1 MSIVN
6 IRSANRY
13 QLPNSSYGITF
24 DDASIVRVV
33 NTSSGGQ
40 TIDVYDGTTRIQRIP
55 VAGYEVNYVRKNPSH
70 TMRSLGTSLYGTSVS
85 LEG

>member
-13 QLPNSSYGITF
+13 QLPNFDFGITF

-55 VAGYEVNYVRKNPSH
+55 VAGYEVNYVRKNPDH
-70 TMRSLGTSLYGTSVS
+70 TMRSLGSFLYGTSVS

>member
-1 MSIVN
+1 MSIVT

-13 QLPNSSYGITF
+13 QLPNSDYGITF

-33 NTSSGGQ
+33 NTSPSGQ

-55 VAGYEVNYVRKNPSH
+55 VAGYEVNYVRKNPEH
-70 TMRSLGTSLYGTSVS
+70 TMRSLSTFLWGTSVS